1 MTFEDAFR
9 SVEEIGGWL
18 TPEQGRLLYERAARL
33 PPGARIVEIGSHH
46 GRSTIMLAKAAP
58 EAEIVAIDPYS
69 KGDEHREVLTE
80 KDVRTSDLERFEANL
95 VQAGVRDRVRH
106 VHDFSTDA
114 VRGFEGEIDLLYIDG
129 AHDLRTALA
138 DIRSWGA
145 LVREGG
151 TMLIHDSFSS
161 VGVTLAELVA
171 LFFASRFRYV
181 GRSRTLAEYRRE
193 AVPAAG
199 RLPNAARQAA
209 QLPWFA
215 RNVVV
220 KAALVGRARPLARLL
235 GHEDEVFPY

>member
-1 MTFEDAFR
+1 
-9 SVEEIGGWL
+9 V
-18 TPEQGRLLYERAARL
+18 
-33 PPGARIVEIGSHH
+33 GARIVEIGSHH
-46 GRSTIMLAKAAP
+46 GRSTIVLASAAP

-69 KGDEHREVLTE
+69 KDDEYREVLGE
-80 KDVRTSDLERFEANL
+80 ESVRTRDLEQFETNL
-95 VQAGVRDRVRH
+95 ERVGVRARVRH

-114 VRGFEGEIDLLYIDG
+114 VRGIDG

-138 DIRSWGA
+138 DIRNWGA

-161 VGVTLAELVA
+161 VGVTLAEIVA
-171 LFFASRFRYV
+171 LFFAASFRYV

-193 AVPAAG
+193 HVSRAG

-215 RNVVV
+215 RNVLV

-235 GHEDEVFPY
+235 GHQDEVFPY

>member
-1 MTFEDAFR
+1 MSFEDVFR
-9 SVEEIGGWL
+9 SVEEIDGWL
-18 TPEQGRLLYERAARL
+18 TPQQARLLYECAARL

-46 GRSTIMLAKAAP
+46 GRSTIVLANAAP

-69 KGDEHREVLTE
+69 KGDQYQVLREE
-80 KDVRTSDLERFEANL
+80 DVRTSDLEQFEANL
-95 VQAGVRDRVRH
+95 RQAGVRARVRH
-106 VHDFSTDA
+106 VRDFSTDA
-114 VRGFEGEIDLLYIDG
+114 VRGFEEEIDLLYIDG

-138 DIRSWGA
+138 DIRNWGP

-171 LFFASRFRYV
+171 LFFTGKFRYV

-193 AVPAAG
+193 AIPGLG

-215 RNVVV
+215 RNVLV

>member
-1 MTFEDAFR
+1 MSFDDVFR
-9 SVEEIGGWL
+9 SVERIGGWL
-18 TPEQGRLLYERAARL
+18 TRDQARLLYERASQL
-33 PPGARIVEIGSHH
+33 PPGARIVEIGSYH
-46 GRSTIMLAKAAP
+46 GRSTIVLARAAP
-58 EAEIVAIDPYS
+58 EAEIVAVDPYS

-80 KDVRTSDLERFEANL
+80 QDVRMADLAQFEANL
-95 VQAGVRDRVRH
+95 VHAGVRDRVRH

-145 LVREGG
+145 HVRAEG

-171 LFFASRFRYV
+171 LFFGGAFRYV

-193 AVPAAG
+193 RLPATR
-199 RLPNAARQAA
+199 RLPNAARQSA

-215 RNVVV
+215 RNVLV
-220 KAALVGRARPLARLL
+220 KVALVGKARPVARLL
-235 GHEDEVFPY
+235 GHRDDVFPY